1 MPDGDNFV
9 SNRAPPC
16 PKCGA
21 DNPSIGVDW
30 DPKGLCYL
38 WWCTECDHKW
48 KINDDH

>member
-30 DPKGLCYL
+30 DPQGVVLSLVVHRMRSQMENK
-38 WWCTECDHKW
+38 
-48 KINDDH
+48 